1 MRPKLPH
8 VSIMI
13 YTGSA
18 RTIRWNG
25 ILIKKVIQSCQIIF
39 FNSCLSNITLFFFF
53 SLCYMSPLNIPKW
66 LPKFV
71 KQKSH
76 WLHPSIKFANPV
88 HADVLLGFYKL
99 RYFQTYSNFNNAHN
113 PFESV
118 PELPAVSL
126 SSFTDWSRME
136 ESIREMRIL
145 LSSELN

>member
-13 YTGSA
+13 YSA

-39 FNSCLSNITLFFFF
+39 FNSCLSNVTLFFFF
-53 SLCYMSPLNIPKW
+53 VVLHESSKYSKMT
-66 LPKFV
+66 PKFV

-76 WLHPSIKFANPV
+76 WLHSSIKFANPV

-113 PFESV
+113 PFEFV

>member
-13 YTGSA
+13 YTGTA

-53 SLCYMSPLNIPKW
+53 VVLHESSKYSKMT
-66 LPKFV
+66 PKFV